1 MAIKVAEP
9 QVKRRTQERSEITRK
24 RLLDVAVRLFSEKA
38 YDAVTLREIETT
50 AGVQRNLASYHF
62 GDKKAL
68 WRAAATSIFD
78 ELQLFSEPRLELLK
92 DLAPRDRIA
101 LMLRT
106 LVRFSSKRPELH
118 RIMLQEGKADSWRLR
133 WLTQNYV
140 KPAKAQ
146 LKNMVQSDLDLN
158 DREFVFWYYLYIGA
172 GATMYTMAPEVRDVH
187 GIDVTDPEVVE
198 EHANMLVDFLVPASR
213 RTPEPDP
220 A

>member
-1 MAIKVAEP
+1 MATKAAEQ
-9 QVKRRTQERSEITRK
+9 QVKRKTQERSEITRK

-68 WRAAATSIFD
+68 WRAAATNIFD

-118 RIMLQEGKADSWRLR
+118 RLMLQEGKADSWRLR

-140 KPAKAQ
+140 KPAKAL
-146 LKNMVQSDLDLN
+146 LKSMVQSDLDLN

-172 GATMYTMAPEVRDVH
+172 GATMYTMAPEVYDVH
-187 GIDVTDPEVVE
+187 GIDVTDPDVVE

-213 RTPEPDP
+213 RVKETDP

>member
-1 MAIKVAEP
+1 MASTVVEKRT
-9 QVKRRTQERSEITRK
+9 KRRPQERAELTRK
-24 RLLDVAVRLFSEKA
+24 RLLEVAVRLFSEKA
-38 YDAVTLREIETT
+38 YDAVTLREIEVT

-68 WRAAATSIFD
+68 WRAAASYLFD

-118 RIMLQEGKADSWRLR
+118 RLMLQEGKADSWRLR

-140 KPAKAQ
+140 KPAKAE
-146 LKNMVQSDLDLN
+146 LKAMVQDDLDLS

-172 GATMYTMAPEVRDVH
+172 GATMYTMAPEVKDVH
-187 GIDVTDPEVVE
+187 GIDVSEPGVIE
-198 EHANMLVDFLVPASR
+198 EHANMLVEFLLPLARSIK
-213 RTPEPDP
+213 EKS
-220 A
+220 AA